1 MHSDSIKH
9 NTNNISLTPK
19 QYEARIQPW
28 IWPEQKDEPCSLG
41 FEVSKDSSLALK
53 FSDFLKAEEHS
64 DSSVEAALVGKRGRR
79 LKIKKPEKFLREEVL
94 TQPDAKDWIKKQA
107 SILFKSFWG
116 NYKFRAPEIWM
127 CTGVQLVTGGDVHVG
142 ASRSVNETVAA
153 KADVGAAAGSP
164 PKIGEVGV
172 EVTHGHSGRNN
183 NDYGH
188 EDERVWAAQF
198 MQVKIE
204 YGDQGDKNPKTS
216 DTKVV
221 PAEITT
227 FWLEDIADLKGRGIR
242 GGLEQR
248 AAANGL
254 KKEKA
259 PEPIGN
265 IVVGEEE
272 EEEEEQ
278 DEGIELSDKVY
289 VEELKETD
297 WEMYD
302 KCSLYLVHAQTGRR
316 SPSPEP
322 LKS

>member
-1 MHSDSIKH
+1 MSG
-9 NTNNISLTPK
+9 L
-19 QYEARIQPW
+19 QP
-28 IWPEQKDEPCSLG
+28 
-41 FEVSKDSSLALK
+41 
-53 FSDFLKAEEHS
+53 
-64 DSSVEAALVGKRGRR
+64 AAL
-79 LKIKKPEKFLREEVL
+79 L
-94 TQPDAKDWIKKQA
+94 
-107 SILFKSFWG
+107 
-116 NYKFRAPEIWM
+116 
-127 CTGVQLVTGGDVHVG
+127 
-142 ASRSVNETVAA
+142 
-153 KADVGAAAGSP
+153 
-164 PKIGEVGV
+164 KIGEVGV

-204 YGDQGDKNPKTS
+204 YGDQGDKNLKTS
-216 DTKVV
+216 DRKVV

-227 FWLEDIADLKGRGIR
+227 FRLEDIADLKGRGIR
-242 GGLEQR
+242 GSLEQR

-272 EEEEEQ
+272 EEEEEEQ
-278 DEGIELSDKVY
+278 DEGIGLSDKVY

-302 KCSLYLVHAQTGRR
+302 KCSLYLVHAQTGRK

-322 LKS
+322 VKS